1 MVLLRHG
8 ADALVSANL
17 GHFLRARAALL
28 PSQTLHAAALAL
40 IALFCAAPACAE
52 PATVCTI
59 TVNSADEREAF
70 REFLP
75 ASRYRFVELAERGR
89 ADWLGTAC
97 RQQVQCDVLVVSGH
111 FAGTDF
117 YSSQHGEHL
126 PVDEIERVACSGS
139 CPDLF
144 SKLKE
149 VYLFGCDTLKSDA
162 VRSASPEIVR
172 DLVRAGHAPAQ
183 AARMAAA
190 LSQRHGESA
199 RDRMRRVFPGVPVI
213 YGFSSLAPY
222 GRFAGPMLRR
232 HFENGAFREV
242 GSGEPSQKLLKL
254 FGPASMVATEGM
266 NASEPGADY
275 RAEACRY
282 HDERITAAE
291 RLAFVHEILRRD
303 AAEVRMAF
311 ARIEKFV
318 ASLDEAERSRPEFV
332 ATQNAM
338 AADTATQ
345 GKYLALVRETEDP
358 ALRVRMVSLARSLGW
373 LSETEQRAELARLIG
388 DVLARGSA
396 GFGEVDMICALNSDR
411 ALDAEL
417 TRFSVARL
425 AGTPANAA
433 ALACLGSI
441 DSRARVLDA
450 LLSSD
455 EGEVQVA
462 QAYLRHRPL
471 ADGAEMRSVVAGI
484 ARMKAAAAQ
493 ARALETLARHHV
505 TDAPT
510 LADLAQLFARSTHLR
525 VQRAIAEVFIRSGPA
540 ALETPGL
547 AGIVRRHRLKSPD
560 GADLIDALIGRLA
573 AG

>member
-1 MVLLRHG
+1 MRKLPL
-8 ADALVSANL
+8 ALVL
-17 GHFLRARAALL
+17 
-28 PSQTLHAAALAL
+28 AAALPL
-40 IALFCAAPACAE
+40 AAMAAE
-52 PATVCTI
+52 TGTACTI

-75 ASRYRFVELAERGR
+75 ADRYRFVELAETGR
-89 ADWLGTAC
+89 PDWLGAAC

-111 FAGTDF
+111 FAGTEF
-117 YSSQHGEHL
+117 YSSKHGEHL

-149 VYLFGCDTLKSDA
+149 VYLFGCDTLKPEA

-172 DLVRAGHAPAQ
+172 GLVRAGHAPAD

-222 GRFAGPMLRR
+222 GRVAGPMLRR
-232 HFENGAFREV
+232 HFESGAFDEV
-242 GSGEPSQKLLKL
+242 GSGEPSQKLLRL
-254 FGPASMVATEGM
+254 FGPASMVATEGLG
-266 NASEPGADY
+266 ASEPGADY

-282 HDERITAAE
+282 YDDRITAAQ
-291 RLAFVHEILRRD
+291 RLAFVHELLARD
-303 AAEVRMAF
+303 MPEVRMAF
-311 ARIEKFV
+311 DRIERFLG
-318 ASLDEAERSRPEFV
+318 SLTEAERARPAFLAV
-332 ATQNAM
+332 QNAL
-338 AADTATQ
+338 AADGATRDT
-345 GKYLALVRETEDP
+345 YLALVRETEDP
-358 ALRVRMVSLARSLGW
+358 ALRVRMVSLARNLGW
-373 LSETEQRAELARLIG
+373 LSEAGQRAELARMIG

-425 AGTPANAA
+425 AATPANAA

-441 DSRARVLDA
+441 ESRARVLNA
-450 LLSSD
+450 LLSAD

-471 ADGAEMRSVVAGI
+471 ADASEVRTVVAGI

-493 ARALETLARHHV
+493 ARALETLARQHV
-505 TDAPT
+505 TDAET
-510 LADLAQLFARSTHLR
+510 LAELATLFARSTHLR

-547 AGIVRRHRLKSPD
+547 AGILRKHRVKSPD
-560 GADLIDALIGRLA
+560 GADLIDALIVRLERT
-573 AG
+573 

>member
-1 MVLLRHG
+1 MPSPFRK
-8 ADALVSANL
+8 SS
-17 GHFLRARAALL
+17 FAALL
-28 PSQTLHAAALAL
+28 AAALPL
-40 IALFCAAPACAE
+40 SGVAADTR
-52 PATVCTI
+52 TVCTI

-75 ASRYRFVELAERGR
+75 AEHHRFVELAEPGR
-89 ADWLGTAC
+89 PDWLGAAC
-97 RQQVQCDVLVVSGH
+97 RRQVQCDVLVVSGH

-117 YSSQHGEHL
+117 YSSRHGEHL

-149 VYLFGCDTLKSDA
+149 VYLFGCDTLKAEA
-162 VRSASPEIVR
+162 VRSAAPEIVR
-172 DLVRAGHAPAQ
+172 GLVRAGHAPAD
-183 AARMAAA
+183 AARLAAS

-199 RDRMRRVFPGVPVI
+199 RDRMRRVFPGVPLI

-222 GRFAGPMLRR
+222 GRVAGPMLRR
-232 HFENGAFREV
+232 HFEGGAFHEV

-254 FGPASMVATEGM
+254 FGPASMVATEGLG
-266 NASEPGADY
+266 ASEPGADY

-282 HDERITAAE
+282 YDDRVTAAQ
-291 RLAFVHEILRRD
+291 RLVFVHELLGRD
-303 AAEVRMAF
+303 MAEVRMAF
-311 ARIEKFV
+311 DRVEKFL
-318 ASLDEAERSRPEFV
+318 ASLDESERAQPNLIAVR
-332 ATQNAM
+332 NAM
-338 AADTATQ
+338 AADATTRA
-345 GKYLALVRETEDP
+345 KYLALARETEDP
-358 ALRVRMVSLARSLGW
+358 ALRVRMLSLARNVGW
-373 LSETEQRAELARLIG
+373 LSGAEQRAELARLIG

-396 GFGEVDMICALNSDR
+396 GFGEVDMICTLNSDR

-425 AGTPANAA
+425 AATPANAA

-450 LLSSD
+450 LLSAD
-455 EGEVQVA
+455 ESEVQVA

-471 ADGAEMRSVVAGI
+471 ADASEVRTIVAGI
-484 ARMKAAAAQ
+484 ARMKAASAQ
-493 ARALETLARHHV
+493 ARALETLARQHV
-505 TDAPT
+505 TDAET
-510 LADLAQLFARSTHLR
+510 LAELAGLFVRSTHLR

-547 AGIVRRHRLKSPD
+547 ANLIRRHRLKSPD
-560 GADLIDALIGRLA
+560 GADLIDALMGRLEQT
-573 AG
+573 

>member
-1 MVLLRHG
+1 MRKLPL
-8 ADALVSANL
+8 
-17 GHFLRARAALL
+17 ALL
-28 PSQTLHAAALAL
+28 LAAALPL
-40 IALFCAAPACAE
+40 PGLAAE
-52 PATVCTI
+52 TSTVCTI
-59 TVNSADEREAF
+59 TVNSPDEREAF

-75 ASRYRFVELAERGR
+75 AERYRFVELAERGR
-89 ADWLGTAC
+89 PDWLGAAC

-117 YSSQHGEHL
+117 YSSGHGEHL

-149 VYLFGCDTLKSDA
+149 VYLFGCDTLKPEA

-172 DLVRAGHAPAQ
+172 GLVRAGHAPAD
-183 AARMAAA
+183 AARMAAS
-190 LSQRHGESA
+190 LSRRHGESA

-222 GRFAGPMLRR
+222 GRVAGPMLRR
-232 HFENGAFREV
+232 HFEGGAFQEV

-254 FGPASMVATEGM
+254 FGPASMVATGGLG
-266 NASEPGADY
+266 ASEPGADY

-282 HDERITAAE
+282 YDERITAAQ
-291 RLAFVHEILRRD
+291 RLAFVHELLGRD
-303 AAEVRMAF
+303 MAEVRMAF
-311 ARIEKFV
+311 DRIENFL
-318 ASLDEAERSRPEFV
+318 ASLGEAERAEANFIAVRN
-332 ATQNAM
+332 TM
-338 AADTATQ
+338 AADTATRE
-345 GKYLALVRETEDP
+345 KYLALARETEDP
-358 ALRVRMVSLARSLGW
+358 ALRVRMVSLARNLGW
-373 LSETEQRAELARLIG
+373 LSEMQQRAELARMIG

-396 GFGEVDMICALNSDR
+396 GFGEVDMICSLNSDR

-425 AGTPANAA
+425 AATPANAA

-441 DSRARVLDA
+441 ESRARVLNA
-450 LLSSD
+450 LLSAD
-455 EGEVQVA
+455 EAEVQVA

-471 ADGAEMRSVVAGI
+471 ADAAEVRTVVAGI

-493 ARALETLARHHV
+493 ARALETLARQHV
-505 TDAPT
+505 TDAET
-510 LADLAQLFARSTHLR
+510 LTELATLFARSTHLR

-540 ALETPGL
+540 ALEIPGL
-547 AGIVRRHRLKSPD
+547 ASLIRRHRVKSPD

-573 AG
+573 PT